1 MRWAPVML
9 VLIWL
14 AALVFFWSAHPTLE
28 SNLHLLASIILSYL
42 VLWGLAF
49 VWSNAPRK
57 EMAQRFLLT
66 LHIMDKPANPGVLHF
81 WIDDVDE
88 WYSYVKS
95 LNLDE
100 REYECGV
107 AEPVLEDWGWRIMY
121 IWAPSGL
128 LMHFAE
134 PHTEENKK
142 FFREAEWM
150 DG

>member
-1 MRWAPVML
+1 MRPFVIC
-9 VLIWL
+9 VPENYEPSKQ
-14 AALVFFWSAHPTLE
+14 FFLDLGFE
-28 SNLHLLASIILSYL
+28 ILWDGGN
-42 VLWGLAF
+42 VCEFTTGF
-49 VWSNAPRK
+49 G
-57 EMAQRFLLT
+57 AQRFLLT

-100 REYECGV
+100 KEYECGV
-107 AEPVLEDWGWRIMY
+107 AEPVVEDWGWRKMY

-134 PHTEENKK
+134 PHTVENKK
-142 FFREAEWM
+142 FFREAEWIK
-150 DG
+150 D